1 MKLKIKME
9 KKPLDKREKRFMPF
23 APTLETREVNG
34 EKKTFIVGRGVPFNS
49 RSKRIN
55 DWFYEEINP
64 EALDNTDL
72 EDMISTYNHS
82 LNNYLGRMANT
93 TLKIEK
99 KDDGLWYEVQV
110 PNTETG
116 RMVTELLERGDIQGS
131 SFIFDINEGGS
142 EWKKLD
148 DDSELRIV
156 KDIRRIYE
164 MGPVLNPAYVE
175 STAEVARRDH
185 DDFYK
190 DEKPEGGDQ
199 EEESKEPI
207 KRNIARRRLEL
218 QKRKLKF

>member
-1 MKLKIKME
+1 MKSKIKMD
-9 KKPLDKREKRFMPF
+9 KKVLDRREKRFMPF
-23 APTLETREVNG
+23 APTLEVREVDG
-34 EKKTFIVGRGVPFNS
+34 KKKTFIVGRAVPFNS

-55 DWFYEEINP
+55 GWFYEEIDP
-64 EALDNTDL
+64 GALDNTDL
-72 EDMISTYNHS
+72 EDMVSTYNHS
-82 LNNYLGRMANT
+82 FNNYLGRMANT
-93 TLKIEK
+93 TLKTEK
-99 KDDGLWYEVQV
+99 KDDGLWYEVEV

-131 SFIFDINEGGS
+131 SFIFDINDGGS

-164 MGPVLNPAYVE
+164 MGPVLNPAYVD

-190 DEKPEGGDQ
+190 EDNESEEQAEKQ
-199 EEESKEPI
+199 KKEPF
-207 KRNIARRRLEL
+207 KRNIARRKLEL
-218 QKRKLKF
+218 QRRKLKF